1 MNADFGSALFSSEA
15 MKNLEKVNGCSI
27 GLGKDE

>member
-1 MNADFGSALFSSEA
+1 MNADFGSTLLSSEA
-15 MKNLEKVNGCSI
+15 MKNLEKTNECTI